1 MIVTLDCKQTGGF
14 SAALLNT
21 RDLAN
26 NKEKQIRTSMAAMGY
41 HMEGMKQHT
50 IGGKEARGFRCS
62 SPRPRK
68 VILVL
73 KKISLTISYL
83 ICYINS
89 CPVAAMAA

>member
-1 MIVTLDCKQTGGF
+1 MITTLDCKQTGGF

-62 SPRPRK
+62 YTVRAK
-68 VILVL
+68 LFWF
-73 KKISLTISYL
+73 
-83 ICYINS
+83 
-89 CPVAAMAA
+89 